1 MPKCLAPP
9 VFLPF
14 PLLSTPYLS
23 SLPNL
28 HPYSSLPP
36 PPMNYPLPN
45 GHPHPPRIFNL
56 EGTFLGFV
64 GSDGRK
70 VKSIILDVEQEEVV
84 IKLPKELRSYMR
96 SAVRVG
102 DRLQCIGS
110 SQIDFKAG
118 VVKLQAY
125 QVFFLSPRDLAAT
138 APADPTATATEA
150 AGPPRETA
158 PLPLPKVATA
168 KKPSH
173 ILVCRKSGCQ
183 KRGGRKMVTALEQI
197 LQTYNLQD
205 QVEIRYTGCQKTCSK
220 APNLTVMPGK
230 HRYQRVN
237 PDDLSALIEEHFCE
251 PE

>member
-1 MPKCLAPP
+1 
-9 VFLPF
+9 
-14 PLLSTPYLS
+14 
-23 SLPNL
+23 
-28 HPYSSLPP
+28 
-36 PPMNYPLPN
+36 MNYPLPN

-64 GSDGRK
+64 GGDSRK
-70 VKSIILDVEQEEVV
+70 VKSIILEVDQEEVV
-84 IKLPKELRSYMR
+84 IKLPKELRTYMR

-102 DRLQCIGS
+102 DRLHCIGS

-118 VVKLQAY
+118 VIKLQAY
-125 QVFFLSPRDLAAT
+125 QVFFLSPPELAT
-138 APADPTATATEA
+138 ATPAEPTATATEA
-150 AGPPRETA
+150 PCVPNEATPS
-158 PLPLPKVATA
+158 PLPKVGSA

-183 KRGGRKMVTALEQI
+183 KRGGRKMVAALEQI
-197 LQTYNLQD
+197 LQTYNLQG